1 MATRRR
7 IGHDYAP
14 VAGWGLMVSVFS
26 DDDIPRLAKAAA
38 ADLVRGLD
46 PDEAAAKLNW
56 AIHNAALAA
65 EGARTHLPP
74 TALKEGC
81 KCIASTGRAVL
92 QSLGLPSD
100 PGAYTW
106 DPGASRGDRVT
117 DMFGQSAIASALCR
131 SVSRNIE
138 ALPIP
143 GIPDGAEHPTW
154 ERTRDPRESLRA
166 IKGPP
171 TQSNMVPSGIAR
183 ATLPSEIYEHLIQPH
198 VNQWIYET
206 DDGPRKIEAKAEV
219 ECLLRMAPG
228 AVALLVSLAEN
239 LEQVKDT
246 IRPNKANFS
255 RIFRRAVFLYFT
267 VAYRKLFG
275 SLPRSSDNERDPE
288 NGPGTLWFDLAL
300 RLAASRPKGI
310 SVIPKKSPAKADL
323 MHRDR
328 VIRELQGLS
337 GLKLTTKAKNLGES
351 VRAVRALPSYYDQ
364 SEEDLFGTLH
374 CDSDELE

>member
-1 MATRRR
+1 MAFKFAPTPSLGYPAASPPKASTQRPTNHARPQAMATRRR

-81 KCIASTGRAVL
+81 KYIASTGRAVL

-131 SVSRNIE
+131 LPEHRSSAHSGHSRRRGTSHLGEN
-138 ALPIP
+138 
-143 GIPDGAEHPTW
+143 
-154 ERTRDPRESLRA
+154 TRP
-166 IKGPP
+166 
-171 TQSNMVPSGIAR
+171 
-183 ATLPSEIYEHLIQPH
+183 
-198 VNQWIYET
+198 
-206 DDGPRKIEAKAEV
+206 
-219 ECLLRMAPG
+219 
-228 AVALLVSLAEN
+228 
-239 LEQVKDT
+239 
-246 IRPNKANFS
+246 S
-255 RIFRRAVFLYFT
+255 RIT
-267 VAYRKLFG
+267 EG
-275 SLPRSSDNERDPE
+275 
-288 NGPGTLWFDLAL
+288 
-300 RLAASRPKGI
+300 
-310 SVIPKKSPAKADL
+310 
-323 MHRDR
+323 H
-328 VIRELQGLS
+328 
-337 GLKLTTKAKNLGES
+337 
-351 VRAVRALPSYYDQ
+351 
-364 SEEDLFGTLH
+364 
-374 CDSDELE
+374 

>member
-1 MATRRR
+1 MATRRH
-7 IGHDYAP
+7 IGHDFAP

-26 DDDIPRLAKAAA
+26 DDDIPQLAKAAA

-46 PDEAAAKLNW
+46 PDEAAAKLNR

-65 EGARTHLPP
+65 EGARIHLPP
-74 TALKEGC
+74 AALKQGC
-81 KCIASTGRAVL
+81 KRIASTGRAVL
-92 QSLGLPSD
+92 RSLGLPSD

-106 DPGASRGDRVT
+106 DPGASVT
-117 DMFGQSAIASALCR
+117 DMFGQSAIVNALRR
-131 SVSRNIE
+131 SVDRNIE

-183 ATLPSEIYEHLIQPH
+183 ATLPSQIYEHLIQPH
-198 VNQWIYET
+198 VNLWMCET
-206 DDGPRKIEAKAEV
+206 DDGPRKMEAQAEV

-246 IRPNKANFS
+246 IRPNKANFR
-255 RIFRRAVFLYFT
+255 RIFRQAVFFHFT
-267 VAYRKLFG
+267 VAYQKLFG
-275 SLPRSSDNERDPE
+275 SFPRSSDNERDPE
-288 NGPGTLWFDLAL
+288 NGLGTLWFNLAL
-300 RLAASRPKGI
+300 RLAASRPNGI

-323 MHRDR
+323 MHRDS
-328 VIRELQGLS
+328 VIRELQELS
-337 GLKLTTKAKNLGES
+337 GLELTTKAKKLGES

-364 SEEDLFGTLH
+364 QSEEDLFGTLDW
-374 CDSDELE
+374 DSAELE

>member
-81 KCIASTGRAVL
+81 KYIASTGRAVL

-117 DMFGQSAIASALCR
+117 DMFGQSAIAAHFADPSPGTSKLCPFR
-131 SVSRNIE
+131 AFPTARNI
-138 ALPIP
+138 PP
-143 GIPDGAEHPTW
+143 GREH
-154 ERTRDPRESLRA
+154 
-166 IKGPP
+166 
-171 TQSNMVPSGIAR
+171 
-183 ATLPSEIYEHLIQPH
+183 ATL
-198 VNQWIYET
+198 
-206 DDGPRKIEAKAEV
+206 
-219 ECLLRMAPG
+219 
-228 AVALLVSLAEN
+228 EN
-239 LEQVKDT
+239 
-246 IRPNKANFS
+246 
-255 RIFRRAVFLYFT
+255 
-267 VAYRKLFG
+267 
-275 SLPRSSDNERDPE
+275 
-288 NGPGTLWFDLAL
+288 
-300 RLAASRPKGI
+300 
-310 SVIPKKSPAKADL
+310 
-323 MHRDR
+323 H
-328 VIRELQGLS
+328 
-337 GLKLTTKAKNLGES
+337 
-351 VRAVRALPSYYDQ
+351 
-364 SEEDLFGTLH
+364 
-374 CDSDELE
+374 